1 METIKDSHEFL
12 KAKRKVG
19 RIRTFYQSLIFYL
32 IFIGMLSALNYYLN
46 QWEYPW
52 FLWATFGWGIGLFV
66 QAYKVFEWENNF
78 GKSWEQKKLK
88 HLMENPIQK
97 ISSHNSFSE
106 KPFSQQ
112 QSRAYLDA
120 KRKVEV
126 LKGFYSHTFFFI
138 LINSVIIFY
147 FSKVNAAG
155 KIDFSYWG
163 NYFTLF
169 LWGIGLVSHG
179 LYVLFV
185 FNFKN
190 GRLKR
195 WEEKKLKEIL
205 EKDYL

>member
-1 METIKDSHEFL
+1 METKKDSHELL
-12 KAKRKVG
+12 KAKRKV
-19 RIRTFYQSLIFYL
+19 RQIRTFYQSLIFYL

-52 FLWATFGWGIGLFV
+52 FLWATFGWGIGLCV
-66 QAYKVFEWENNF
+66 QALKVFEWENYF

-88 HLMENPIQK
+88 QLLENPIQK
-97 ISSHNSFSE
+97 KSRHNRFSE
-106 KPFSQQ
+106 KSYPQQ

-120 KRKVEV
+120 KRKVEI
-126 LKGFYSHTFFFI
+126 LKGFYSHIFFFI
-138 LINSVIIFY
+138 VINFLIIYF

-155 KIDFSYWG
+155 AIDFSYWG
-163 NYFTLF
+163 NYLTLF
-169 LWGIGLVSHG
+169 LWGIGLVFHG

-185 FNFKN
+185 YKFKN

-195 WEEKKLKEIL
+195 WEQKKLKEIL